1 MTEDAPNP
9 PQVSTYDVW
18 SRKDAPPSR
27 KSYTPPPLEEGAK
40 PTPAPWNRAYSLNQ
54 DHPEYVP
61 PTLST
66 YNTWGRKDSP
76 PARESYTPPSGN
88 KPPVW
93 HPSYAQ
99 VLDDGGVHITKA
111 ELDALIMNDYERT
124 NKAYDYNGVAN
135 PASKNYRA
143 LTQYQG
149 HWVDSKK
156 IDDRVEEFVN
166 RNVHEGLDA
175 NWPRND
181 AANQANGYKNP
192 ASGYGWVDPDAVV
205 ATPETP
211 ALYQRHHGHHFTNN
225 DISEKQIDE
234 QVHEF
239 SNPKTE
245 TLNWARSED
254 AFKPNG
260 SLNPA
265 SGYGYVSPDTA
276 TSLLQHYNR
285 HNS

>member
-1 MTEDAPNP
+1 LTEDAPNP

-27 KSYTPPPLEEGAK
+27 NSYTPPPLEEGAK

-99 VLDDGGVHITKA
+99 
-111 ELDALIMNDYERT
+111 
-124 NKAYDYNGVAN
+124 
-135 PASKNYRA
+135 
-143 LTQYQG
+143 YQG

-175 NWPRND
+175 NWPRTD

-211 ALYQRHHGHHFTNN
+211 ALYQRHHVHHFTNN